1 MFPDYLSVSCDYD
14 GNVNTPKSKIK
25 LCVKIM
31 NEVFL
36 RALMYFQ
43 NCESPLYDKNSH
55 EWKIIPLNL
64 LNRYLGKNFN
74 FHSNF

>member
-1 MFPDYLSVSCDYD
+1 
-14 GNVNTPKSKIK
+14 
-25 LCVKIM
+25 M

-36 RALMYFQ
+36 RVLIYFQ
-43 NCESPLYDKNSH
+43 NCESPLYDKNFH

-74 FHSNF
+74 FHSNLQVKSSFFNHFWQK